1 MERKDDGGPAFPCT
15 RVVEHFE
22 GDRTTFV
29 DGMSLRDWFAG
40 KCPDEEM
47 KKRIPATMGDI
58 VKLLADLGWISNADA
73 TGAGYVWTKY
83 QDEHMHRL
91 RAWAR
96 YQYADAMLEARK
108 Q

>member
-1 MERKDDGGPAFPCT
+1 MSTKDDGGSAFPIPDWNGHEGS
-15 RVVEHFE
+15 RV
-22 GDRTTFV
+22 
-29 DGMSLRDWFAG
+29 GMSLRDWFAG
-40 KCPDEEM
+40 TCPDEEM
-47 KKRIPATMGDI
+47 KKRIPRTMGDI

-96 YQYADAMLEARK
+96 YQYAEAMLEARK